1 MAAMDETTGE
11 LIEGAED
18 IRQSAGIILRTRIG
32 SCVGRR
38 EFGSLV
44 PDLIDQPMTRANIL
58 RIYAA
63 TVIALTRWED
73 RIRLDQVGLVAGA
86 TRGSAVVVLD
96 YRRAGTASNA
106 RSRLLVPVSL

>member
-11 LIEGAED
+11 LIEGADD
-18 IRQSAGIILRTRIG
+18 IRQAVGIILRTRIG

-38 EFGSLV
+38 EFGSPL
-44 PDLIDQPMTRANIL
+44 PHLIDQPLTRANIL

-63 TVIALTRWED
+63 TVIAVTRWED
-73 RIRLDQVGLVAGA
+73 RIRLDQVGLMAGA
-86 TRGSAVVVLD
+86 TRGSAVVILD
-96 YRRAGTASNA
+96 YRRTDTPSNA